1 MNKFIQ
7 LFIILLSSSVGSIF
21 AQISNTGAAPNGYY
35 QTINLDEQTP
45 CNCNEKTQRTYDLT
59 KGLRP
64 NEVTN
69 YNLVAYKF
77 TFGNS
82 TLPASKLFKAIEND
96 PTVYKVS
103 LKEWDSFL
111 LLTTKEFDAQSFES
125 AASKVFGSFIKIDPK
140 DFLVTKN
147 ISSYNEYIL
156 QQEKISKINEQS
168 K

>member
-45 CNCNEKTQRTYDLT
+45 CNCNEKTQRTFDLT

-140 DFLVTKN
+140 DFLVTKKH
-147 ISSYNEYIL
+147 ILVQRIYITAGKN
-156 QQEKISKINEQS
+156 Q
-168 K
+168 

>member
-1 MNKFIQ
+1 LVAFLHKIPITTIQ
-7 LFIILLSSSVGSIF
+7 QTVTTKLLTWTIKHPVT
-21 AQISNTGAAPNGYY
+21 ATKKRNVPMTWQRDCAHKEIS
-35 QTINLDEQTP
+35 
-45 CNCNEKTQRTYDLT
+45 
-59 KGLRP
+59 
-64 NEVTN
+64 N

-125 AASKVFGSFIKIDPK
+125 AASKVFGSFIKIEPK

-156 QQEKISKINEQS
+156 QQEKVSKINEQS